1 MKKVNKSFESFL
13 ALPDGERRD
22 AIEAV
27 AISLS
32 ALAVHVEKDFWVC
45 LVLDMLY
52 NRLPGGH
59 PKLLFKGGTC
69 LSKVFGL
76 VQRFSEDVD
85 IVVHR
90 DDLGFKDDRDP
101 TAADNL
107 SNKKRKAL
115 FEELRAACSDY
126 VLGDLKAALTDLID
140 DTAEGCRVYP
150 DDKDVSRQT
159 LYVDYPSLFPGDDA
173 GYVAPLVKIEA
184 GARSALT
191 PSLAGGVSPYI
202 SAELPDWSF
211 EVENIRAI
219 APERTYLEK
228 LLILHGLHCGY
239 RDEKRLPSD
248 RGRISRHY
256 YDVATVAASEVGRAA
271 MSDVGLL
278 RDVRDHNLVAFR
290 QAWKRLEEAAPGS
303 MRLVPQPELIAVIER
318 DYESMRSMIFGDA
331 PDIEWMM
338 ERLRFAEAVVNGTSD
353 R

>member
-13 ALPDGERRD
+13 ALPEGERRD

-32 ALAVHVEKDFWVC
+32 TLAIHVEKDFWVC

-52 NRLPGGH
+52 NRLPGDH

-76 VQRFSEDVD
+76 IQRFSEDVD

-107 SNKKRKAL
+107 SNKKRKVL

-126 VLGDLKAALTDLID
+126 VLGDLKAALADLIN

-159 LYVDYPSLFPGDDA
+159 LYVDYPSLFPGDDN
-173 GYVAPLVKIEA
+173 GYVVPRVKIEA

-191 PSLAGGVSPYI
+191 PSLAGSASPYI

-211 EVENIRAI
+211 EVGNIRAI

-239 RDEKRLPSD
+239 RDVGRLPSARD
-248 RGRISRHY
+248 RISRHY
-256 YDVATVAASEVGRAA
+256 YDAATVAASEVGRSA

-278 RDVRDHNLVAFR
+278 RDVRNHNLVAFR
-290 QAWKRLEEAAPGS
+290 QAWKRFEEAVPGS
-303 MRLVPQPELIAVIER
+303 VRLVPQPELRAVIER
-318 DYESMRSMIFGDA
+318 DYETMRSMIFNE
-331 PDIEWMM
+331 PPNIEWIM
-338 ERLRFAEAVVNGTSD
+338 EQLRFAEAVVNGPSD

>member
-13 ALPDGERRD
+13 VLPEGERRD

-32 ALAVHVEKDFWVC
+32 TLAIHVEKDFWVC

-76 VQRFSEDVD
+76 IQRFSEDVD

-107 SNKKRKAL
+107 SNKKRKIL

-126 VLGDLKAALTDLID
+126 VLGDLKAALADLID

-159 LYVDYPSLFPGDDA
+159 LYVDYPSLFPGDDN
-173 GYVAPLVKIEA
+173 GYVVPRVKIEA

-191 PSLAGGVSPYI
+191 PSLAGSASPYI

-239 RDEKRLPSD
+239 RDAGRLPSD
-248 RGRISRHY
+248 RDRISRHY
-256 YDVATVAASEVGRAA
+256 YDAATVAASEVGRSA

-278 RDVRDHNLVAFR
+278 RDVRNHNLVAFR
-290 QAWKRLEEAAPGS
+290 QAWKRFEEAVPGS
-303 MRLVPQPELIAVIER
+303 VRLVPQPELRAVIER
-318 DYESMRSMIFGDA
+318 DYETMRSMIFNE
-331 PDIEWMM
+331 PPNIEWIM
-338 ERLRFAEAVVNGTSD
+338 EQLRSAEAVVNGPSD